1 MNTPSVKYDQI
12 APTYDRRFDPQQRQP
27 ILSML
32 VYLVNR
38 IQAQTILEVGCG
50 TGFWLT
56 GLEDAFA
63 GQRALTCYGL
73 DFSAGMLRQAHT
85 RKPTL
90 RLVHGQAE
98 ALPFGGAS
106 FDLIYCVHALHHF
119 HRQQEFVSTC
129 LNWLEPGGVLAVIG
143 SDPHNTAA
151 SRRRGEWYVYQYF
164 EGVLQTDL
172 ARFPSW
178 GQVLDWMAGAGYEQ
192 ITWNPIETIHDS
204 WQGAEVFQDPFL
216 KKEATSQLILTT
228 DAAYQAGLERLQDT
242 VDAAQTA
249 GTEIEFHSII
259 HIDMLTGFKP
269 PVRGR

>member
-1 MNTPSVKYDQI
+1 MKYDQI
-12 APTYDRRFDPQQRQP
+12 APTYDRRFDPRQPQP
-27 ILSML
+27 ILSAL
-32 VYLVNR
+32 LDLANQ

-56 GLEDAFA
+56 GLEE
-63 GQRALTCYGL
+63 ALASQQTLSCCGL
-73 DFSAGMLRQAHT
+73 DFSAGMLHQAHT

-90 RLVHGQAE
+90 QLVQGQAE
-98 ALPFGGAS
+98 ALPFVGAS

-119 HRQQEFVSTC
+119 QRQQEFVSTC
-129 LNWLEPGGVLAVIG
+129 LNWLKPGGVLAVIG

-151 SRRRGEWYVYQYF
+151 SGHRGEWYVYQYF

-178 GQVLDWMAGAGYEQ
+178 GQVLEWMAWAGYEQ
-192 ITWNPIETIHDS
+192 ISWNPVETIHDS
-204 WQGAEVFQDPFL
+204 WQGAEVFKDPFL

-228 DAAYQAGLERLQDT
+228 DAAYQAGLERLRNA
-242 VDAAQTA
+242 VAAAQTA

-259 HIDMLTGFKP
+259 HIDMLTGLKP
-269 PVRGR
+269 PVRG